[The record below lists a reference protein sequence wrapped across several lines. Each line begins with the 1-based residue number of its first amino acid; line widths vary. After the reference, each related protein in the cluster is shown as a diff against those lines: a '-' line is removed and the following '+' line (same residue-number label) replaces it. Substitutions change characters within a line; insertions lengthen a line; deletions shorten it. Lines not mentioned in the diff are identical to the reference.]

1 MAYYDVSKFD
11 LTRYNKISMK
21 VYCPSS
27 NNYTDNLKAKVSIKL
42 QDSDHSSPWET
53 QVERYHTDVAKDQWI
68 ELIFDFSDISQRTDL
83 DIITIQFGDEGHF
96 ETGIF
101 YFDDFKFYK

>member
-1 MAYYDVSKFD
+1 M
-11 LTRYNKISMK
+11 
-21 VYCPSS
+21 
-27 NNYTDNLKAKVSIKL
+27 
-42 QDSDHSSPWET
+42 ET

-101 YFDDFKFYK
+101 YFVISNL